1 MNRTS
6 FLPSD
11 ITSFHW
17 VKFNGSNN
25 QVMYV
30 LSGIIL
36 VNMQGNTTADWLGLH
51 GTCKINIP
59 ELPAGYGF
67 YIRYHAPYASLNSI
81 YNHHVSN
88 NSGFSVNECNL
99 ADVRP
104 NGQFGSRQLTLAFDL
119 AARDSDAF
127 IYRVG
132 FNITISGEI
141 RPLPP
146 VIPCEEEQNRVNE
159 LLANKE
165 SLERTIEF
173 LPSAID
179 AEQDPWRKRQLIQWL
194 ARSRTALQQCI
205 IDLAEAQKALTTC
218 QLSNDANV
226 INFPD
231 GIATK

>member
-6 FLPSD
+6 FSPSD

-17 VKFNGSNN
+17 VKFYGANN

-30 LSGIIL
+30 LTGIIL
-36 VNMQGNTTADWLGLH
+36 VNMQGNTTSDWLGLH
-51 GTCKINIP
+51 GTCKINIH
-59 ELPAGYGF
+59 ELPAGNGL
-67 YIRYHAPYASLNSI
+67 YIRYHAPFASLNSI
-81 YNHHVSN
+81 YNHNVSN
-88 NSGFSVNECNL
+88 NSGFSVNEFNL
-99 ADVRP
+99 VDVRP

-132 FNITISGEI
+132 FNITVSGEI

-146 VIPCEEEQNRVNE
+146 VIPCAEEQNRVNE
-159 LLANKE
+159 LLATKE

-194 ARSRTALQQCI
+194 ARSRAALQQCI
-205 IDLAEAQKALTTC
+205 TNLQAAQQALTTC
-218 QLSNDANV
+218 QISHSTHTVD
-226 INFPD
+226 FPD
-231 GIATK
+231 SIATK